1 MCPVC
6 AGSSRRSARIGILDS
21 VTADVTSSSGL
32 DLSFRDAAVRV
43 QDDLFAHVN
52 GQWLDTH
59 EIPADRAV
67 DGAFRTL
74 YDQAELDVRKI
85 IQAAS
90 ASDAAPGSDERKIGD
105 LYNSFMDEAAAEAA
119 GLTPIAQELAAVASV
134 ADRSEFAALLGR
146 LQRTGVG
153 GALGFY
159 VDTDDKNSQR
169 YLVHASQA
177 GIGLPDES
185 YYRGDDYAEI
195 RTKYVEHIGRMFA
208 LAGLDLD
215 PQRVFELETKLAAG
229 HWDVVRRRDAE
240 LSYNLTTFA
249 DLSAEHP
256 EFDWDAW
263 TSALAENVEK
273 SGPELFAELVVRQPD
288 YVRTF
293 AGLWASE
300 PLADWQAWAS
310 WRVLRARASYLTA
323 AIVEEAFDFNGRT
336 LSGTQENRERW
347 KRAVSLVEDLL
358 GEVVGKL
365 YVAQHFP
372 PAAKQRMQVL
382 VENLQEAYR
391 RNIAEL
397 EWMGPDTRRAALAKL
412 EKFTPKIG
420 YPDRWRDYSEVHIDP
435 SDLVGNYRSGH
446 AADHDRDM
454 NKLGG
459 PVDRD
464 EWFMTPQTV
473 NAYYNPGMNEI
484 VFPAAILQP
493 PFFDM
498 NADDAANYGGI
509 GAVIGHEIG
518 HGFDDQ
524 GSKYD
529 GDGNMVDWWTDAD
542 RTEFS
547 KRTKAL
553 IDQYNQFSPQALAGN
568 HKVNGEF
575 TIGENIGDLGG
586 LSIALVAYQIALGAD
601 QPPVI
606 DGLTGLQRVFFGWA
620 QVWRT
625 KARAEE
631 AIRRLA
637 VDPHSPPEFRC
648 NGVVRNLDTFHEAF
662 EVEPGDEL
670 YLAPAERVRIW

>member
-1 MCPVC
+1 ADELAEIRDVTD
-6 AGSSRRSARIGILDS
+6 RSA
-21 VTADVTSSSGL
+21 
-32 DLSFRDAAVRV
+32 
-43 QDDLFAHVN
+43 
-52 GQWLDTH
+52 
-59 EIPADRAV
+59 
-67 DGAFRTL
+67 
-74 YDQAELDVRKI
+74 
-85 IQAAS
+85 
-90 ASDAAPGSDERKIGD
+90 
-105 LYNSFMDEAAAEAA
+105 
-119 GLTPIAQELAAVASV
+119 
-134 ADRSEFAALLGR
+134 FAALLGR

-153 GALGFY
+153 GALAFY

-169 YLVHASQA
+169 YLVHATQS

-195 RTKYVEHIGRMFA
+195 RTRYVEHIGRMFA
-208 LAGLDLD
+208 LAGIDHD
-215 PQRVFELETKLAAG
+215 PQRVFELERKLAAG

-240 LSYNLTTFA
+240 LSYNLTTFDA
-249 DLSAEHP
+249 LTAENP
-256 EFDWDAW
+256 EFDWAAW
-263 TSALAENVEK
+263 ATATAAGVDRP
-273 SGPELFAELVVRQPD
+273 GPELFAELVVRQPD
-288 YVRTF
+288 YARTF
-293 AGLWASE
+293 ARLWAAES
-300 PLADWQAWAS
+300 LADWQAWAT
-310 WRVLRARASYLTA
+310 WRVLRARAPYLTA
-323 AIVEEAFDFNGRT
+323 ELVAENFDFYGRT
-336 LSGTQENRERW
+336 LTGAQENRERW
-347 KRAVSLVEDLL
+347 KRGVSLVQDLL
-358 GEVVGKL
+358 GEAVGKL
-365 YVAQHFP
+365 YVAKHFP
-372 PAAKQRMQVL
+372 PEAKQRMREL
-382 VENLQEAYR
+382 VANLIEAYR
-391 RNIAEL
+391 RNISQL
-397 EWMGPDTRRAALAKL
+397 EWMGPDTRKAALAKL

-420 YPDRWRDYSEVHIDP
+420 YPDRWRDYSAVRIDP
-435 SDLVGNYRSGH
+435 ADLVGNYRRGY
-446 AADHDRDM
+446 AAEHDRDL

-542 RTEFS
+542 RAEFG

-553 IDQYNQFSPQALAGN
+553 IDQYSRFSPADLPDN
-568 HKVNGEF
+568 HTVNGEF

-586 LSIALVAYQIALGAD
+586 LSIALQAYKIALDGAE
-601 QPPVI
+601 PPIV

-625 KARAEE
+625 KARKEE

-648 NGVVRNLDTFHEAF
+648 NGVVRNLDGFHEAF
-662 EVEPGDEL
+662 EVTEGDAL
-670 YLAPAERVRIW
+670 YLDPAQRVRIW

>member
-1 MCPVC
+1 
-6 AGSSRRSARIGILDS
+6 
-21 VTADVTSSSGL
+21 VTADPTSSSGI
-32 DLSFRDAAVRV
+32 DLTYRDDAVRV

-52 GQWLDTH
+52 GRWLVTH

-67 DGAFRTL
+67 DGAFRAL
-74 YDQAELDVRKI
+74 YDQAELDVQEI
-85 IQAAS
+85 IQAAA
-90 ASDAAPGSDERKIGD
+90 ASDAAPGAEERKIGD
-105 LYNSFMDEAAAEAA
+105 LYNSFMDEAAVQAA
-119 GLTPIAQELAAVASV
+119 GLTPIAAELAAVAGV
-134 ADRSEFAALLGR
+134 ADRGEFAALLGR

-153 GALGFY
+153 GALAFY

-169 YLVHASQA
+169 YLVHTSQA

-185 YYRGDDYAEI
+185 YYRSDDYAEI
-195 RTKYVEHIGRMFA
+195 RAKYVEHIGRMFA
-208 LAGLDLD
+208 LAGLDFD
-215 PQRVFELETKLAAG
+215 AQRVFELETKLAAG

-240 LSYNLTTFA
+240 LSYNFTTFA
-249 DLSAEHP
+249 DLTTDNP
-256 EFDWDAW
+256 EFDWAAW
-263 TSALAENVEK
+263 TDALAEGVDR

-293 AGLWASE
+293 ARLWASE
-300 PLADWQAWAS
+300 SLTDWQAWAS
-310 WRVLRARASYLTA
+310 WRVLRARAPYLTDE
-323 AIVEEAFDFNGRT
+323 IVEESFDFNGRT
-336 LSGTQENRERW
+336 LTGAQENRERW
-347 KRAVSLVEDLL
+347 KRGVALVQDLL
-358 GEVVGKL
+358 GEAVGKI

-372 PAAKQRMQVL
+372 PEAKQRMQVL
-382 VENLQEAYR
+382 VANLQEAYR

-397 EWMGPDTRRAALAKL
+397 EWMGPETRKAALAKL

-420 YPDRWRDYSEVHIDP
+420 YPDLWRDYSAVRIDP
-435 SDLVGNYRSGH
+435 SDLVGNYRSGY
-446 AADHDRDM
+446 AADHDRDL

-542 RTEFS
+542 RAEFA

-553 IDQYNQFSPQALAGN
+553 IDQYGGFSPKDLADN

-586 LSIALVAYQIALGAD
+586 LSIALVAYRIALGEAD
-601 QPPVI
+601 APVI
-606 DGLTGLQRVFFGWA
+606 DGLSGLQRVFFGWA

-648 NGVVRNLDTFHEAF
+648 NGVVRNLDTFHDAF
-662 EVEPGDEL
+662 DVRPGDDL
-670 YLAPAERVRIW
+670 YLEPAERVRIW

>member
-1 MCPVC
+1 MTTQQAP
-6 AGSSRRSARIGILDS
+6 SGI
-21 VTADVTSSSGL
+21 
-32 DLSFRDAAVRV
+32 DLSHVDASVRV

-52 GQWLDTH
+52 GQWLDSY

-74 YDQAELDVRKI
+74 YDQAELDVQRI
-85 IQAAS
+85 IQNAAAS
-90 ASDAAPGSDERKIGD
+90 NAEPGTEERKIGD
-105 LYNSFMDEAAAEAA
+105 LYSSFMDETAVAAA
-119 GLTPIAQELAAVASV
+119 GLTPIAEELEAVRAV
-134 ADRSEFAALLGR
+134 TDRGEFATLLGR

-153 GALGFY
+153 GALAYY
-159 VDTDDKNSQR
+159 VDTDDKDSTR
-169 YLVHASQA
+169 YLVHATQS

-185 YYRGDDYAEI
+185 YYRQDDYAEI
-195 RTKYVEHIGRMFA
+195 RDKYVAHIRRMFD
-208 LAGLDLD
+208 LAGLEVDAE
-215 PQRVFELETKLAAG
+215 RVFELERKLAAG

-240 LSYNLTTFA
+240 LSYNLTTFDA
-249 DLSAEHP
+249 LAAEHP
-256 EFDWDAW
+256 EFDWAAW
-263 TSALAENVEK
+263 TSALAEGLDR
-273 SGPELFAELVVRQPD
+273 SGPELFAEIVVRQPD
-288 YVRTF
+288 FVRTF
-293 AGLWASE
+293 ARLWASE
-300 PLADWQAWAS
+300 PLADWQAWAT
-310 WRVLRARASYLTA
+310 WRVLKGRAAYLTA
-323 AIVEEAFDFNGRT
+323 DLVEENFDFYGRT
-336 LSGTQENRERW
+336 LTGAQENRERW
-347 KRAVSLVEDLL
+347 KRGVSLVQELL
-358 GEVVGKL
+358 GEAVGKL
-365 YVAQHFP
+365 YVAEHFP
-372 PAAKQRMQVL
+372 PEAKARMVEL
-382 VENLQEAYR
+382 VGNLQEAYR
-391 RNIAEL
+391 RNIAQL
-397 EWMGPDTRRAALAKL
+397 DWMSPETRKAALAKL

-420 YPDRWRDYSEVHIDP
+420 YPDTWRDYSAVAIDP
-435 SDLVGNYRSGH
+435 TDLVGNFRRGY
-446 AADHDRDM
+446 AAEHDRDL

-459 PVDRD
+459 PVDRG

-529 GDGNMVDWWTDAD
+529 GDGNMVDWWTESD
-542 RTEFS
+542 RTEFG

-553 IDQYNQFSPQALAGN
+553 IDQYNALSPKDLSDD

-586 LSIALVAYQIALGAD
+586 LSIALEAYKISLEGAE
-601 QPPVI
+601 PPVI

-625 KARAEE
+625 KARPEE

-648 NGVVRNLDTFHEAF
+648 NGVIRNLDSFHEAF
-662 EVEPGDEL
+662 GVEPGDAL
-670 YLAPAERVRIW
+670 YLEPAQRVKIW

>member
-1 MCPVC
+1 M
-6 AGSSRRSARIGILDS
+6 
-21 VTADVTSSSGL
+21 TADVTTPSGI
-32 DLSFRDAAVRV
+32 DLSYRDDAVRV

-52 GQWLDTH
+52 GKWLETY

-74 YDQAELDVRKI
+74 YDQAELDVQTI
-85 IQAAS
+85 IQNAA
-90 ASDAAPGSDERKIGD
+90 ASDAAPGSVERKIGD
-105 LYNSFMDEAAAEAA
+105 LYNSFMDEAAVAAA
-119 GLTPIAQELAAVASV
+119 GLTPIAGELAEIRDVT
-134 ADRSEFAALLGR
+134 DRGAFAALLGR

-169 YLVHASQA
+169 YLVHATQS

-195 RTKYVEHIGRMFA
+195 RTRYVEHIGRMFA
-208 LAGLDLD
+208 LAGVDHD
-215 PQRVFELETKLAAG
+215 PQRVFELERKLAAG

-240 LSYNLTTFA
+240 LSYNLTTF
-249 DLSAEHP
+249 DVFTAENP
-256 EFDWDAW
+256 EFDWAAW
-263 TSALAENVEK
+263 ASATAEGVDR
-273 SGPELFAELVVRQPD
+273 SGPELFAEIVVRQPD
-288 YVRTF
+288 YARTF
-293 AGLWASE
+293 ARLWASE
-300 PLADWQAWAS
+300 SLAEWRAWAS
-310 WRVLRARASYLTA
+310 WRVLRARAAYLTPEL
-323 AIVEEAFDFNGRT
+323 VEENFDFYGRT
-336 LSGTQENRERW
+336 LTGAQENRERW
-347 KRAVSLVEDLL
+347 KRGVSLVQDLL
-358 GEVVGKL
+358 GEAVGKL
-365 YVAQHFP
+365 YVAEHFP
-372 PAAKQRMQVL
+372 PEAKQRMQEL
-382 VENLQEAYR
+382 VANLIEAYR
-391 RNIAEL
+391 RNITQL
-397 EWMGPDTRRAALAKL
+397 DWMGPDTRQAALAKL

-420 YPDRWRDYSEVHIDP
+420 YPDRWRDYSAVRIDP
-435 SDLVGNYRSGH
+435 ADLVGNYRRGY
-446 AADHDRDM
+446 AAEHDRDL

-529 GDGNMVDWWTDAD
+529 GDGNMIDWWTDAD
-542 RTEFS
+542 RAEFA

-553 IDQYNQFSPQALAGN
+553 IDQYSGFSPAELPDN
-568 HKVNGEF
+568 HTVNGEF

-586 LSIALVAYQIALGAD
+586 LSIALQAYKIALDGAE
-601 QPPVI
+601 PPVV

-625 KARAEE
+625 KARKEE

-648 NGVVRNLDTFHEAF
+648 NGVVRNLDGFHEAF
-662 EVEPGDEL
+662 EVTEGDAL
-670 YLAPAERVRIW
+670 YLDPTERVRIW

>member
-1 MCPVC
+1 MTTP
-6 AGSSRRSARIGILDS
+6 SGI
-21 VTADVTSSSGL
+21 
-32 DLSFRDAAVRV
+32 DLSYRDDAVRV

-52 GQWLDTH
+52 GKWLQTH

-74 YDQAELDVRKI
+74 YDQAELDVQTI
-85 IQAAS
+85 IQDAA
-90 ASDAAPGSDERKIGD
+90 ASDAAPGSVERKIGD
-105 LYNSFMDEAAAEAA
+105 LYNSFMDEAAVESA
-119 GLTPIAQELAAVASV
+119 GLAPIADELAEIRDVT
-134 ADRSEFAALLGR
+134 DRSAFAALLGR

-153 GALGFY
+153 GALAFY

-169 YLVHASQA
+169 YLVHATQS

-195 RTKYVEHIGRMFA
+195 CTRYVEHIGRMFA
-208 LAGLDLD
+208 LAGIDHD
-215 PQRVFELETKLAAG
+215 PQRVFELERKLAAG

-240 LSYNLTTFA
+240 LSYNLTTFDA
-249 DLSAEHP
+249 LTAENP
-256 EFDWDAW
+256 EFDWAAW
-263 TSALAENVEK
+263 ATATAAGVDRP
-273 SGPELFAELVVRQPD
+273 GPELFAELVVRQPD
-288 YVRTF
+288 YARTF
-293 AGLWASE
+293 ARLWAAES
-300 PLADWQAWAS
+300 LADWQAWAT
-310 WRVLRARASYLTA
+310 WRVLRARAPYLTA
-323 AIVEEAFDFNGRT
+323 ELVAENFDFYGRT
-336 LSGTQENRERW
+336 LTGAQENRERW
-347 KRAVSLVEDLL
+347 KRGVSLVQDLL
-358 GEVVGKL
+358 GEAVGKL
-365 YVAQHFP
+365 YVAKHFP
-372 PAAKQRMQVL
+372 PEAKQRMREL
-382 VENLQEAYR
+382 VANLIEAYR
-391 RNIAEL
+391 RNISQL
-397 EWMGPDTRRAALAKL
+397 EWMGPDTRKAALAKL

-420 YPDRWRDYSEVHIDP
+420 YPDRWRDYSAVRIDP
-435 SDLVGNYRSGH
+435 ADLVGNYRRGY
-446 AADHDRDM
+446 AAEHDRDL

-542 RTEFS
+542 RAEFG

-553 IDQYNQFSPQALAGN
+553 IDQYSRFSPADLPDN
-568 HKVNGEF
+568 HTVNGEF

-586 LSIALVAYQIALGAD
+586 LSIALQAYKIALDGAE
-601 QPPVI
+601 PPIV

-625 KARAEE
+625 KARKEE

-648 NGVVRNLDTFHEAF
+648 NGVVRNLDGFHEAF
-662 EVEPGDEL
+662 EVTEGDAL
-670 YLAPAERVRIW
+670 YLDPAQRVRIW